1 MKTYQPLPEFLTIK
15 KSKIHGLGLF
25 TTKDLQPRT
34 RLGVSH
40 IMHFEELIRT
50 PLGGFINHSD
60 TPNCK
65 KVKNIIR
72 VEDLL
77 GKWSSIQYEII
88 TTKKITQG
96 DELTLRYSLY
106 KV

>member
-1 MKTYQPLPEFLTIK
+1 MILYKPLPIQLTIK
-15 KSKIHGLGLF
+15 KSAIHGLGIFAL
-25 TTKDLQPRT
+25 KDIPKNH
-34 RLGVSH
+34 RLGTIH
-40 IMHFEELIRT
+40 IEHFDELIRT

>member
-1 MKTYQPLPEFLTIK
+1 VILYKPLPIQLTIK
-15 KSKIHGLGLF
+15 KSAIHGLGIFAL
-25 TTKDLQPRT
+25 KDIPKNH
-34 RLGVSH
+34 RLGTIH
-40 IMHFEELIRT
+40 IEHFDELIRT